1 MGGQPRGADHHSG
14 LQERLSAA
22 RRAGSGPGPDT
33 TIAAFNGGGSGC
45 GGVWSPHRGLGPRR
59 RPSSPLR
66 RHARFPLP
74 VPSHVCL
81 VACQFGLV
89 GGLPAPAAEPCGP
102 CRRAALPSAR
112 CGAAGRG
119 VRRWLPQ
126 AAAKRIPDAYP
137 VPSTS
142 SRRRQRSR
150 DASRAARGR
159 AGVHGGGLGCVAR
172 AGTC

>member
-59 RPSSPLR
+59 RPSSPPR

-81 VACQFGLV
+81 VACPFGLV
-89 GGLPAPAAEPCGP
+89 GGLPAPTAEPCGP
-102 CRRAALPSAR
+102 CRRAALGAALPSGA
-112 CGAAGRG
+112 CGAGC
-119 VRRWLPQ
+119 LKPQ
-126 AAAKRIPDAYP
+126 RNAYADAYP

-142 SRRRQRSR
+142 SRRRQRFL

-159 AGVHGGGLGCVAR
+159 AGVHGGGIGCVAR